1 MRDGTLSPLEED
13 LKKERKFV
21 LSIFGRSKKKSD
33 EISRKIEREMI
44 ILSEGNEE
52 SNLRGRG
59 IRSRFNCA
67 WVDTALGWV
76 SVVGASSVIEQ
87 GE

>member
-1 MRDGTLSPLEED
+1 
-13 LKKERKFV
+13 
-21 LSIFGRSKKKSD
+21 
-33 EISRKIEREMI
+33 MI

>member
-1 MRDGTLSPLEED
+1 MVHGISP
-13 LKKERKFV
+13 KKVSFFSLFPAGV
-21 LSIFGRSKKKSD
+21 KKSD

-44 ILSEGNEE
+44 ILTEGNEE
-52 SNLRGRG
+52 TYLRGRG
-59 IRSRFNCA
+59 KRSRFNCA

-76 SVVGASSVIEQ
+76 SVVGASSVFEQ